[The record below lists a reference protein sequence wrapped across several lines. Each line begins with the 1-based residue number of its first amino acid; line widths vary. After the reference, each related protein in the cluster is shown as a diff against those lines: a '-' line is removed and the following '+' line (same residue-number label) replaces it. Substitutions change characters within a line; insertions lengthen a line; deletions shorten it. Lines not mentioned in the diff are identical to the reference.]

1 MKYRTATIRKAPET
15 VRPLMK
21 IANELDKQLNRL
33 TKQIRDQIE
42 LAILMREQ
50 ESIIQLQKTQ
60 LRNSDISKWAADK
73 NKERFSDL
81 PWEQGVDEGLEDMPS
96 FNQRISSG
104 NKGCGCMALSDEEA
118 KNSIVPHT
126 AGCTRDSHEVISS
139 H

>member
-33 TKQIRDQIE
+33 TKQIREQIE
-42 LAILMREQ
+42 LAILMKEQ
-50 ESIIQLQKTQ
+50 ESTIQLQETQ
-60 LRNSDISKWAADK
+60 LRNVDRK
-73 NKERFSDL
+73 KEPLSPPRFSDL

-118 KNSIVPHT
+118 KNYIVPHR

>member
-1 MKYRTATIRKAPET
+1 MKYRAATIRTAPET

-21 IANELDKQLNRL
+21 IANEMDKQLNRL

-42 LAILMREQ
+42 LAILMKEQ
-50 ESIIQLQKTQ
+50 ESTIQLQETQ
-60 LRNSDISKWAADK
+60 LRNTDK
-73 NKERFSDL
+73 EPDTTPQTFSDL

-118 KNSIVPHT
+118 KNYIVPHR

>member
-21 IANELDKQLNRL
+21 IANEMDKQLNRL

-42 LAILMREQ
+42 LAILMKEQ
-50 ESIIQLQKTQ
+50 ESTIQLQETQ
-60 LRNSDISKWAADK
+60 LRNTDK
-73 NKERFSDL
+73 EPDTTPQTFSDL

>member
-42 LAILMREQ
+42 LAILMKEQ
-50 ESIIQLQKTQ
+50 ESTIQLQETQ
-60 LRNSDISKWAADK
+60 LRNTDK
-73 NKERFSDL
+73 EPDTTPQTFSDL

-118 KNSIVPHT
+118 KNYIVPHR

>member
-21 IANELDKQLNRL
+21 IANEMDKQLNRL

-42 LAILMREQ
+42 LAILMKEQ
-50 ESIIQLQKTQ
+50 ESTIQLQETQ
-60 LRNSDISKWAADK
+60 LRNVDRK
-73 NKERFSDL
+73 KEPLSPPRFSDL

>member
-21 IANELDKQLNRL
+21 IANEMDKQLNRL

-42 LAILMREQ
+42 LAILMKEQ
-50 ESIIQLQKTQ
+50 ESTIQLQETQ
-60 LRNSDISKWAADK
+60 LRNTDK
-73 NKERFSDL
+73 EPDTTPQTFSDL

-118 KNSIVPHT
+118 KNYIVPHR